1 MSYSKIIIVNG
12 WVLALVLAGCQNKQK
27 IDRPAAVEAYIS
39 AVEARQAGQDAEAI
53 ARLEAALAA
62 NPNLTMARRLLAD
75 LYRETGEYDRA
86 RQHYEVTSK
95 IDFYEFENHYF
106 LGLMYQFL
114 DRLQEA
120 AAAYQAASDA
130 ADTPYLKADFLIQAG
145 RAWGSAG
152 DTAKAMAAYQRILDD
167 FGEMP
172 AVTEAKV
179 RLSELTAATTATK

>member
-120 AAAYQAASDA
+120 AAAYVQALKLNPGDLKSNMNLGLVYLSLNDNPSAVQ
-130 ADTPYLKADFLIQAG
+130 YLK
-145 RAWGSAG
+145 RAVEINQQLLAR
-152 DTAKAMAAYQRILDD
+152 TQTLVEECA
-167 FGEMP
+167 
-172 AVTEAKV
+172 
-179 RLSELTAATTATK
+179 